1 MILYFSKVRV
11 HNFFCYADAELDLC
25 NMGYSIVSG
34 KNNMESD
41 GAVSNGSGK
50 SSIFNAVCYALTGE
64 TAQGLSNNIENIY
77 TNPDDC
83 WVEVEFKADN
93 DDFII
98 RRSKTPRPDMR
109 IYVNGEDRS
118 GKGIRESQQLLRT
131 YLPDLTSQL
140 IGSIIILGQGL
151 PYRFTYNTPS
161 ARKTLLESLTK
172 SDYMVQTIRD
182 KLDNRKEDLRQL
194 LRSHEDRNVANNTQI
209 KIYSE
214 RLVKLTDDL
223 NEYNECSQDG
233 DIEDRILDINEEL
246 DSYKKEL
253 KTLEKEKK
261 SLEKE
266 LNSLVD
272 KKSKYVSS
280 YNSKLQVKLQDT
292 ENSLSAARSELVE
305 GNSTERQLEK
315 ELHKIESITDICP
328 TCGQKIPNVHKIDT
342 ADLKSKLESAKLF
355 TGKLK
360 ETISNLESKKKKITF
375 DYDEKFNSKV
385 YEYDLNIHHLS
396 EDILNKSQ
404 KISNIENLQRNDIEE
419 KTKLETILGNYSKIV
434 KEIEDINSLL
444 EKFSSDKNEIE
455 LNIVD
460 TVEHLNVVQGLI
472 TLAKREFRSALLVN
486 VVAYMDKKAKEYAKD
501 VFGVESLSIV
511 VNDNY
516 IDVMFNNKYY
526 EALSGGEKQ
535 KVDIIIQLALRDLLS
550 NQLNIHSNILVL
562 DEGLD
567 FLDTKG
573 SEAVLNLIQNRL
585 SDVESVFI
593 ISHHVE
599 ELNISYDTEIVV
611 EKGSDGI
618 SNLFIH

>member
-11 HNFFCYADAELDLC
+11 HNFFCYVDAELDLC

-41 GAVSNGSGK
+41 GALSNGSGK
-50 SSIFNAVCYALTGE
+50 SSIFNAICYALTGE

-77 TNPDDC
+77 TDPDDC

-93 DDFII
+93 DDFVI
-98 RRSKTPRPDMR
+98 RRSKTPRPDMK
-109 IYVNGEDRS
+109 IYINGEDKS
-118 GKGIRESQQLLRT
+118 GKGIRESQQLLRN

-172 SDYMVQTIRD
+172 SDYMVQSIKD
-182 KLDNRKEDLRQL
+182 KLDARKEELRLQ
-194 LRSHEDRNVANNTQI
+194 LRSYEDKNVANNTQI
-209 KIYSE
+209 KIYTE
-214 RLVKLTDDL
+214 RFEKLNKDL
-223 NEYNECSQDG
+223 LEYDECSQDG
-233 DIEDRILDINEEL
+233 SIEDRILELSEKFEYYKNRLNEL
-246 DSYKKEL
+246 DKSKETIEKDVNNVISEKLKLISDSNSILQDKLQDVELSLKVARSSLIEGQSNEKQLSKEL
-253 KTLEKEKK
+253 K
-261 SLEKE
+261 
-266 LNSLVD
+266 
-272 KKSKYVSS
+272 
-280 YNSKLQVKLQDT
+280 
-292 ENSLSAARSELVE
+292 
-305 GNSTERQLEK
+305 
-315 ELHKIESITDICP
+315 KIESIVDICP

-342 ADLKSKLESAKLF
+342 TELKSKLNSAKLI
-355 TGKLK
+355 TKSL
-360 ETISNLESKKKKITF
+360 LE
-375 DYDEKFNSKV
+375 DEKKLENKKQQITLEHNKELNKV
-385 YEYDLNIHHLS
+385 IDEYDLKIVNF
-396 EDILNKSQ
+396 NKRLESTVTN
-404 KISNIENLQRNDIEE
+404 ISNINKLYQYDIQE
-419 KTKLETILGNYSKIV
+419 KSRLEAIQNNYSKIV
-434 KEIEDINSLL
+434 IEINDINELL
-444 EKFSSDKNEIE
+444 EKLSAEKSNIE
-455 LNIVD
+455 LHIVEIN
-460 TVEHLNVVQGLI
+460 EHLNVVQNLI

-486 VVAYMDKKAKEYAKD
+486 VVAYMDRKAKEYARD
-501 VFGVESLSIV
+501 VFGSESLSV
-511 VNDNY
+511 SVNDNY

-550 NQLNIHSNILVL
+550 NQLNVHSNILVL

-567 FLDTKG
+567 FLDKKG

-585 SDVESVFI
+585 NDVESVFI

-618 SNLFIH
+618 STISIH